1 MFSKY
6 LYALILTCLLLFTF
20 NGMVIASGVDT
31 KPLLHPLFTDHAV
44 LQRDVRVPVW
54 GWAKPGSKIMVNFAG
69 QERNATAAE
78 DGKWMVYLDPMPAS
92 VTGRVLKV
100 QSNVNHQQSTISD
113 ILVGDVWICSGQ
125 SNMEMGIGVCNVPN
139 EIASANFPL
148 IRLLNVPKRIA
159 YTPEPTLE
167 CTWQQCS
174 PANILQGPTGGFSAV
189 GYFFGR
195 ELHRNLNIPVGLISS
210 SWGGT
215 VCEAW
220 TSESALFPL
229 GDFASQIEK
238 VQQVVTT
245 PGTDKLGV
253 VMEKWYQAKDPGTR
267 KQWYKPETD
276 VSTWKIANMPA
287 NWQKCG
293 IPGYEGIVWA
303 QHTFE
308 VPAAWAGKEIMLNLG
323 TIGDCDVTWLNGTA
337 VGRTDY
343 YDQTRIYKVPATLLK
358 TGSNVIVLRIINSG
372 GGGFFGPANQMKAY
386 PSGEENSAISLAG
399 QWHVQETAPRAK
411 TGAPLVGNPNISSVL
426 YNGMI
431 APLIPFAIKGVV
443 WYQGESN
450 ADRAFQYRNLLPA
463 MIRDWRSQFGV
474 GDFGFHIV
482 SLANYSKIA
491 EAPRENEWAELREA
505 QAMAAKNLPNCGIA
519 MAIDI
524 GDAADIHPKNKKEVG
539 RRLALSALAIT
550 YGKKNEWSGPW
561 QKSMKIT
568 GNGIRLTFD
577 YAKTGLV
584 AKGAKLTGFAI
595 AGKDRKFVWA
605 NAVINGSTVLVSSPE
620 VPAPIAVR
628 YGWDSNPV
636 CNLYNKEN
644 LPAVPFRT
652 DDWPGITKK
661 TNQQVIYPS
670 SNMPRVDMHT
680 HMDAKA
686 KYAKAVD
693 SMDQWGGT
701 ISISLAGLFWVKDN
715 NGDKAGPASVR
726 QMPGN
731 DMVYVKENLDDRI
744 LFVPGAFQIPSQG
757 IWWGVD
763 EIKTFKEQG
772 FVGLKLWPHGA
783 ILSSEIPLIDQHLD
797 EAGRQGMPMIG
808 YHAGDPGT
816 MKGNNAAFP
825 KFEDD
830 AIEIVKRH
838 PQTTFIFAHGLFMLE
853 NDQGLDKL
861 AGIFDKYPNVF
872 VDLAFTHNMRQAANY
887 TVSKA
892 RDFYI
897 KYRDRIL
904 FGSDVFEAAAK
915 VDKFLDERKVLETNQ
930 VTKGLHGGPPLEGF
944 NLPDSVLNHIY
955 YWNAARLIP
964 RVRQV
969 LESRNFKIA
978 YELGRFKFDR
988 LPPDVTVNKLTGNGK
1003 LADITGTLG
1012 SVTKSL
1018 VVEIGGKVYMGV
1030 DNMNGTWKL
1039 PGNLIA
1045 DLPAGTYDVKVTAKN
1060 SIGLVR
1066 TDSTTNELILT
1077 GRPRKN

>member
-20 NGMVIASGVDT
+20 NGLVCASAVDT

-44 LQRDVRVPVW
+44 LQRDARVPVW
-54 GWAKPGSKIMVNFAG
+54 GWAKPGTKIMVSFAG
-69 QERNATAAE
+69 QKKNATVAK
-78 DGKWMVYLDPMPAS
+78 DGKWMAYLDPMPACT
-92 VTGRVLKV
+92 TGLVLKV
-100 QSNVNHQQSTISD
+100 QSTINNQQSTISD

-159 YTPEPTLE
+159 YTPEPSLE
-167 CTWQQCS
+167 CAWQPCS
-174 PANILQGPTGGFSAV
+174 PATLIQGPWGGFSAV

-195 ELHRNLNIPVGLISS
+195 ELHRNINIPVGLISS

-220 TSESALFPL
+220 TSESALLPL

-238 VQQVVTT
+238 VQQVATT

-253 VMEKWYQAKDPGTR
+253 IMEKWYQAKDPGT
-267 KQWYKPETD
+267 KKEWYKPETD
-276 VSTWKIANMPA
+276 VSNWKIANMPA
-287 NWQKCG
+287 NWQNCG

-303 QHTFE
+303 QHSFE
-308 VPAAWAGKEIMLNLG
+308 IPAAWAGKEIILNLG
-323 TIGDCDVTWLNGTA
+323 TIGDCDVTWLNGTV

-343 YDQTRIYKVPATLLK
+343 FDQPRIYKVPAAVLK
-358 TGSNVIVLRIINSG
+358 TGSNVITLRIVNSG

-386 PSGEENSAISLAG
+386 PFGEEASAISLASR
-399 QWHVQETAPRAK
+399 WHVQETATRAN

-431 APLIPFAIKGVV
+431 APLIPFAFKGVI

-450 ADRAFQYRNLLPA
+450 ADRAFQYRRLLPA
-463 MIRDWRSQFGV
+463 MIRDWRAQFGE

-482 SLANYSKIA
+482 SLANFTKTSDV
-491 EAPRENEWAELREA
+491 PRESEWAEIREA

-550 YGKKNEWSGPW
+550 YGKHIEWSGPW
-561 QKSMKIT
+561 QKSMEIT
-568 GNGIRLTFD
+568 GKAIRLTFD
-577 YAKTGLV
+577 HAKIGLV
-584 AKGAKLTGFAI
+584 AKGGQLTGFAI

-620 VPAPIAVR
+620 VPSPIAVR
-628 YGWDSNPV
+628 YGWDANPV

-652 DDWPGITKK
+652 DDWPGIAEK

-670 SNMPRVDMHT
+670 SKMPRVDMHT
-680 HMDAKA
+680 HMDAKTV
-686 KYAKAVD
+686 YVKAVD

-715 NGDKAGPASVR
+715 NGDKASPASVR
-726 QMPGN
+726 QLPGN
-731 DMVYVKENLDDRI
+731 DMIYVKENLDDRI
-744 LFVPGAFQIPSQG
+744 LFVPGAFTIPSQG

-763 EIKTFKEQG
+763 EIKTFKKQG

-783 ILSSEIPLIDQHLD
+783 ILSSEIPLIHEQLT
-797 EAGRQGMPMIG
+797 EAGKQGMPLIG
-808 YHAGDPGT
+808 YHTGDPGT
-816 MKGNNAAFP
+816 LKGNSAAYP

-830 AIEIVKRH
+830 AITIVKSH

-853 NDQGLDKL
+853 NDEGLDKL
-861 AGIFDKYPNVF
+861 AGIFDNNPNVF

-904 FGSDVFEAAAK
+904 FGSDVFEAGAK

-930 VTKGLHGGPPLEGF
+930 VTTGLHRGPPLEGF

-969 LESRNFKIA
+969 LQSRDFKIA
-978 YELGRFKFDR
+978 YQLGRFKFDR
-988 LPPDVTVNKLTGNGK
+988 LPPDVTVNKLTCIEK
-1003 LADITGTLG
+1003 PSDITGTLG
-1012 SVTKSL
+1012 SVTQSL
-1018 VVEIGGKVYMGV
+1018 VVEIGGKVYTGV
-1030 DNMNGTWKL
+1030 DNMDGTWKL
-1039 PGNLIA
+1039 PGNRIA
-1045 DLPAGTYDVKVTAKN
+1045 KLPAGTYDVKVTAKN

-1066 TDSTTNELILT
+1066 TDSTANELTIT
-1077 GRPRKN
+1077 ARPR